1 VLGLAV
7 VGLKVDGAKVVG
19 AVLGL
24 GEVGKGKSTHSKACG
39 VVTARFGANSNF
51 LPHRYI
57 IYYAMPKK
65 YIVIGAGW
73 FGIRAVQAIESISS
87 DSEIIVLQVGTK

>member
-1 VLGLAV
+1 
-7 VGLKVDGAKVVG
+7 
-19 AVLGL
+19 
-24 GEVGKGKSTHSKACG
+24 
-39 VVTARFGANSNF
+39 
-51 LPHRYI
+51 
-57 IYYAMPKK
+57 MPKK

>member
-1 VLGLAV
+1 M
-7 VGLKVDGAKVVG
+7 
-19 AVLGL
+19 
-24 GEVGKGKSTHSKACG
+24 ACCGCYSG
-39 VVTARFGANSNF
+39 VVIVIRRSKSIHEGLWRGHSPFVARGELKF
-51 LPHRYI
+51 LRISDSFISYI
-57 IYYAMPKK
+57 VTLYYAMPKK